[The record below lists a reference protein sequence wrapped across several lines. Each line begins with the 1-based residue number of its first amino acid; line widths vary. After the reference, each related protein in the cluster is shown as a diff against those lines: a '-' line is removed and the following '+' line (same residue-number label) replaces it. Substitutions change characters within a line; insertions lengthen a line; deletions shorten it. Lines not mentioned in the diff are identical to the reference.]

1 VNRGNSPQAETWLSA
16 WLDDEAECREDAL
29 ERLLHDPGLRAKW
42 CGYHAIGD
50 CLRSQFSGRA
60 RLLRPVPPRRRRLAL
75 AFGCAL
81 AGLLTFGIVMMLA
94 PAVGDRG
101 GNRENVAAIPDLPAR
116 IVSRAPVELT
126 PPQRRLAIY
135 LVHHSEYLA
144 HSSAQGMFSYARIV
158 AAAETGP

>member
-1 VNRGNSPQAETWLSA
+1 MNRVNNPQTETWLSA
-16 WLDDEAECREDAL
+16 WLDDEAECQEGAL

-42 CGYHAIGD
+42 RGYHVIGD

-60 RLLRPVPPRRRRLAL
+60 RLLQPVPPRRRGLAL

-81 AGLLTFGIVMMLA
+81 AVLLTFGIVMMLV

-101 GNRENVAAIPDLPAR
+101 GNRENVVALPDLPLQ
-116 IVSRAPVELT
+116 IVSRVPGELA

-158 AAAETGP
+158 AATETGP